1 MSTNVSVT
9 GSYIDQNPGSA
20 VVAPSVSSSLG
31 MVLSGFPGDA
41 WGPVVWDARVEDAPT
56 AGSAAAAPD

>member
-1 MSTNVSVT
+1 MLLT
-9 GSYIDQNPGSA
+9 GSYVDQNPGSA

-41 WGPVVWDARVEDAPT
+41 WGPVVWGAGVEHT
-56 AGSAAAAPD
+56 AAAKSVVAAPD